1 MIDMHCHLDLY
12 SEPHKVVNSC
22 RQKNMYVL
30 SVTTTPRA
38 WSGTRMLVNGNDRI
52 NTSLGLH
59 PQLAH
64 ERYKELDIFDDILP
78 KARFIGEVGLDGG
91 KNNRRHYKQQKDVFR
106 HILASTQRA
115 SGRIMT
121 IHSQYAASDVLD
133 ELENYPDA
141 CIPILHWFTGNKNEL
156 KRAILQGCWF
166 SVGPAMLRTKRG
178 RNLFINMPRD
188 RIISETDGPFAMFNG
203 KPLMPWNVNLV
214 FSVISKLWGESEKA
228 VQERIL
234 NNFRNIL
241 KISKNVIV

>member
-12 SEPHKVVNSC
+12 PEPHKVASSC

-38 WSGTRMLVNGNDRI
+38 WNGTSILANGNDRI
-52 NTSLGLH
+52 STSLGLH

-64 ERYKELDIFDDILP
+64 ERYNELDIFDDILP

-91 KNNRRHYKQQKDVFR
+91 KNYRRYYKQQKDVFR

-121 IHSQYAASDVLD
+121 IHSQYAVSDVLD

-156 KRAILQGCWF
+156 KRAISQGCWF
-166 SVGPAMLRTKRG
+166 SVGPAMLRTQRG
-178 RNLFINMPRD
+178 RNLFIDMPRD
-188 RIISETDGPFAMFNG
+188 RIISETDGPFVMFKG
-203 KPLMPWNVNLV
+203 KPLMPWDVNLV
-214 FSVISKLWGESEKA
+214 FSVISKIWRESEKS

-234 NNFRNIL
+234 NNFQNIM

>member
-12 SEPHKVVNSC
+12 PAPHKVINSC
-22 RQKNMYVL
+22 RQKNMFVL

-52 NTSLGLH
+52 NISLGLH

-64 ERYKELDIFDDILP
+64 ERYNELDIFDDILP

-91 KNNRRHYKQQKDVFR
+91 DNYRRYYKQQKDIFR
-106 HILASTQRA
+106 HILASAQRA

-133 ELENYPDA
+133 ELENYPNA
-141 CIPILHWFTGNKNEL
+141 CIPILHWFTGNTNEL
-156 KRAILQGCWF
+156 KRAISQGCWF
-166 SVGPAMLRTKRG
+166 SVGPAVLRTQRG

-188 RIISETDGPFAMFNG
+188 SIISETDGPFAMFNG
-203 KPLMPWNVNLV
+203 KPLMPWNVDLV
-214 FSVISKLWGESEKA
+214 FSVISKLWGESEKV
-228 VQERIL
+228 VQGRIL

>member
-12 SEPHKVVNSC
+12 PEPYKVVNSC

-64 ERYKELDIFDDILP
+64 ERYNELDIFDDILP

-91 KNNRRHYKQQKDVFR
+91 KNYRRHYKQQKDVFR

-156 KRAILQGCWF
+156 KRAISQGCWF
-166 SVGPAMLRTKRG
+166 SVGPAMLRAQRG

-188 RIISETDGPFAMFNG
+188 RIISETDGPFAIFKG

-241 KISKNVIV
+241 IISKNVIV

>member
-1 MIDMHCHLDLY
+1 MWSDKESDKDYLNFGEVSNLAVDILMAHDMLPV
-12 SEPHKVVNSC
+12 SI
-22 RQKNMYVL
+22 
-30 SVTTTPRA
+30 
-38 WSGTRMLVNGNDRI
+38 G
-52 NTSLGLH
+52 
-59 PQLAH
+59 
-64 ERYKELDIFDDILP
+64 IFDDILP

-91 KNNRRHYKQQKDVFR
+91 KNYRRHYKKQKDVFR

-141 CIPILHWFTGNKNEL
+141 CIPILHWFTGNKSDL
-156 KRAILQGCWF
+156 KRAIVQGCWF
-166 SVGPAMLRTKRG
+166 SVGPAMLRTQRG

-188 RIISETDGPFAMFNG
+188 RIISETDGPFAKFKG

-214 FSVISKLWGESEKA
+214 FSVISKLWCESEKV

-241 KISKNVIV
+241 KISKNVIG